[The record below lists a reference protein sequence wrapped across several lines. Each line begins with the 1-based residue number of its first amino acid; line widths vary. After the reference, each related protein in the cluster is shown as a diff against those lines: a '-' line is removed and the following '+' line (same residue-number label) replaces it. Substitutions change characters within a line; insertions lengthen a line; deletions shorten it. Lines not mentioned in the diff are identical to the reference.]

1 MPLDTVVALG
11 IVAAA
16 IAFLA
21 RRALLKS
28 RARKTQGPGCDNCG
42 H

>member
-16 IAFLA
+16 VAFLA
-21 RRALLKS
+21 RRAVVKA
-28 RARKTQGPGCDNCG
+28 RAKKAQGPGCDNCG

>member
-1 MPLDTVVALG
+1 MPADTIIALT

-21 RRALLKS
+21 RRARLKA
-28 RARKTQGPGCDNCG
+28 RARKAQGPGCENCG

>member
-1 MPLDTVVALG
+1 MPTDTIIALA

-21 RRALLKS
+21 RRALLKA
-28 RARKTQGPGCDNCG
+28 RARKAQGPGCDNCG